1 MRNLITYYLLFTPA
15 VFLFWSCSNDSNSS
29 NTKSTSEEHS
39 KVKLIAKSFC
49 EELVNTNYK
58 KMAEYVDNDSKNI
71 LKEWSFNKVTFFDQA
86 QFLSVD
92 TCVIK
97 GTKALCVCNFK
108 TDEFSI
114 VDSLELNK
122 FVDGWKVNIKW
133 GVDKVNPFIF
143 NTNLTMKASFP
154 DNTPYLLDTL
164 EKASFENAAMLITE
178 FVHYP
183 DNVVGYLEKNMYNEM
198 RINNE
203 LDGRDSIFPLIKYG
217 VYEKMEGWNAT
228 LDYDKMDIS
237 IEYFFDSDDLLKQLR
252 FTLISEEDYKPFTY
266 FQEYAVFF
274 TQRYG
279 KPYNAVHINQ
289 EEFYKYQ
296 KLKWFVKSYNEE
308 LIIENGEYS
317 LIITLIAAD

>member
-1 MRNLITYYLLFTPA
+1 MRNLISFYLLFIPA

-143 NTNLTMKASFP
+143 NTNLTMKASYP

-183 DNVVGYLEKNMYNEM
+183 DNVVGYLEKYRYDEM
-198 RINNE
+198 RNNNE
-203 LDGRDSIFPLIKYG
+203 IDWRDSIFPLMKYG
-217 VYEKMEGWNAT
+217 EYNQTTGWNAT
-228 LDYDKMDIS
+228 FDYEKIDITM
-237 IEYFFDSDDLLKQLR
+237 EYYFDSGELLKELR
-252 FTLISEEDYKPFTY
+252 FTIISEFNTPFAY
-266 FQEYAVFF
+266 FQEFASFF
-274 TQRYG
+274 TKKYG
-279 KPYNAVHINQ
+279 KPYNATHIK
-289 EEFYKYQ
+289 ETDYFKYK
-296 KLKWFVKSYNEE
+296 KLKWFIKSYNEE
-308 LIIENGEYS
+308 LYIEHGQYS
-317 LIITLIAAD
+317 LIIGVVQVD